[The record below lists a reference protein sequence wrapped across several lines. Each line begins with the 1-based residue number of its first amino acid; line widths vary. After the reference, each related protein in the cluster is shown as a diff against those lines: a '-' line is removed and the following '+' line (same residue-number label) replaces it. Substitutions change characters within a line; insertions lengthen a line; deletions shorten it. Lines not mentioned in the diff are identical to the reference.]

1 MHIYSPWE
9 AANNALALM
18 NLGKMPEAPEWARTP
33 LAKRPESASVVAK
46 GLELTPPPIV
56 DQQSVT

>member
-1 MHIYSPWE
+1 MHIYS
-9 AANNALALM
+9 NNALALM